1 MSTTEQLDFFGGER
15 DFLAELKRNWAKTIE
30 GDGGHCPCCEKWG
43 KINNYVLNETMAA
56 TLKWMTV
63 ASTDHAGYIDMG
75 SKAPRW
81 SVRAKNFTTMKF
93 WGFVEPA
100 PKARPKDKNVTG
112 LVTKTSGLWRVTERG
127 RAFVYGGLTVPIRAF
142 VYDDRFFGWGDKM
155 TTFERCF
162 GRKFNYEDV
171 MATNFNWFTLRRD
184 L

>member
-1 MSTTEQLDFFGGER
+1 MSAIEQMDFFGEER
-15 DFLAELKRNWAKTIE
+15 DFLAELRRNWTKTIE
-30 GDGGHCPCCEKWG
+30 GDGGHCPCCDKWG
-43 KINNYVLNETMAA
+43 KINNYNLNETMAA

-75 SKAPRW
+75 GKAPRW

-100 PKARPKDKNVTG
+100 PKARPKDKKVAG

-155 TTFERCF
+155 TTFKQCF

-184 L
+184 